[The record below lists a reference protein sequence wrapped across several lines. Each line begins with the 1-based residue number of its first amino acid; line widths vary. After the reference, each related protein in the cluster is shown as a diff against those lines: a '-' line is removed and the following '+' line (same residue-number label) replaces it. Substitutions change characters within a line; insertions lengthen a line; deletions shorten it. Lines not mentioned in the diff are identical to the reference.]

1 MLLFPSLQMLLPDHM
16 NCRWDC
22 SFSVKSRGQ
31 NSGPEYVQAFKPYMS
46 EKGIEILLNDLFKDF
61 EAELNSEIWIKIE
74 SSIKR

>member
-1 MLLFPSLQMLLPDHM
+1 M
-16 NCRWDC
+16 
-22 SFSVKSRGQ
+22 
-31 NSGPEYVQAFKPYMS
+31 A